1 MDTIRRKCIRRK
13 PRETNTFIQYLI
25 FSFDFFLSVGLTGF
39 VGSKLSSTYT
49 VSNPEFLPYFL
60 FVAPAVILMP
70 ATQGRTVGMLLF
82 GKTVQAGGKEKS
94 FLLNLFRG
102 LLFPV
107 LIVGGSMSACRNFF
121 THDTWPYDP
130 VFGFRMYDKPRR

>member
-1 MDTIRRKCIRRK
+1 
-13 PRETNTFIQYLI
+13 
-25 FSFDFFLSVGLTGF
+25 
-39 VGSKLSSTYT
+39 
-49 VSNPEFLPYFL
+49 
-60 FVAPAVILMP
+60 
-70 ATQGRTVGMLLF
+70 MLLF